1 MLYHVK
7 RSALAGVAALSLSA
21 PALADP
27 APQGQLP
34 APAPD
39 PAPAPAPV
47 PAAAD
52 ADDDYHDPIVVTA
65 QGIGRIDFLAGTN
78 VVGGVDLQRDMAGQ
92 IGEVLEKLPGVAAS
106 GFAPGASRPI
116 LRGFSGDRVRVL
128 VDGIGAIDAS
138 NTSADHAVSLD
149 PLTAQSIEVLRGPA
163 TLLYG
168 SSAIGGAVNVIDK
181 RIPRKVPDEAVH
193 LDALAGVD
201 SAAGA
206 REIGGSID
214 LPLGGGFVVHA
225 DGSWRKTDNL
235 RIAGRILSDELR
247 AEVLAEAAEDAET
260 DPEHAA
266 ELRELAN
273 ARGILPNSATE
284 TASAGVGAAWI
295 GSRTDIGAS
304 VSLYDTRY
312 GVPTRPGVEHAH
324 GGEEESV
331 EEGEEEEA
339 PVSIDL
345 RQKRADL
352 RAGLRFD
359 AGPLAEVRTRWG
371 YSDYEHTELE
381 GDEVGTRFLVDG
393 VEGRLELVQRQ
404 RGSWTGT
411 VGAQYFR
418 RDLKA
423 IGAEAFVPANRS
435 ENWSLFALQEVA
447 LSPVTVEFAGRF
459 EHGKASAPDVALS
472 RSFDAW
478 SGAVGLWHA
487 TPGGLRLGLN
497 ASRTARIPTSEELFA
512 DGPHAATQQ
521 YEIGD
526 PDLALETA
534 WGGEAYLRGRVGP
547 ATLSLTAYASWF
559 DDYVYLAATG
569 AEEDGLPVYRQQ
581 QQDATYKGF
590 EAEAS
595 LPLATLGGVA
605 ISSEWQASYTR
616 ATLVDGSPVPRIPPL
631 TLGGALIARADRVE
645 GRIAANW
652 NAAQNRIADYE
663 TRTGGYTTVDAALT
677 WQPVR
682 GRDNLTIIAA
692 VENLLDA
699 EGRRATSVTKDFVP
713 IAGRNFRLSARLSL

>member
-1 MLYHVK
+1 MLYHTK
-7 RSALAGVAALSLSA
+7 QLALAGVATLSLAA
-21 PALADP
+21 PALAEP
-27 APQGQLP
+27 ASPP
-34 APAPD
+34 AAPA
-39 PAPAPAPV
+39 A

-52 ADDDYHDPIVVTA
+52 ADDDYHDTIVVTA
-65 QGIGRIDFLAGTN
+65 QGIGRIDFLAGTT
-78 VVGGVDLQRDMAGQ
+78 VVGGTDLQRDMAGQ
-92 IGEVLEKLPGVAAS
+92 IGEVLEKLPGVSAS

-181 RIPRKVPDEAVH
+181 RIPRKVPDEPVH
-193 LDALAGVD
+193 VDALAGVD
-201 SAAGA
+201 SASNA
-206 REIGGSID
+206 REIGGSLD

-225 DGSWRKTDNL
+225 DGSWRRTDDL
-235 RIAGRILSDELR
+235 RVAGRILSDELR
-247 AEVLAEAAEDAET
+247 ADILAEAAEDADA
-260 DPEHAA
+260 DPDHAT
-266 ELRELAN
+266 ELRELAD
-273 ARGILPNSATE
+273 ARGRLPNSATK
-284 TASAGVGAAWI
+284 TTSAGFGAAWI
-295 GSRTDIGAS
+295 GGRADIGAS

-312 GVPTRPGVEHAH
+312 GVPTRPGAEHAH
-324 GGEEESV
+324 GGEE

-359 AGPLAEVRTRWG
+359 GGPLAEVRTRWG

-404 RGSWTGT
+404 RGTWTGT
-411 VGAQYFR
+411 FGAQYFR
-418 RDLKA
+418 RDLEA

-447 LSPVTVEFAGRF
+447 LAPVTVEFAGRF

-478 SGAVGLWHA
+478 SGAVGLWHE

-534 WGGEAYLRGRVGP
+534 WGGEAYLRGQLGP
-547 ATLSLTAYASWF
+547 VALSLTAYASWF

-595 LPLATLGGVA
+595 VPLATLGGLA
-605 ISSEWQASYTR
+605 LSSEWQASYTR
-616 ATLVDGSPVPRIPPL
+616 ATLADGSPVPRIPPL
-631 TLGGALIARADRVE
+631 SLGGALIAKADRVE

-652 NAAQNRIADYE
+652 NAAQNRIAAEE
-663 TRTGGYTTVDAALT
+663 TRTDGYTTVDAALT

-682 GRDNLTIIAA
+682 GRDNLTVIAS
-692 VENLLDA
+692 VENLFDA
-699 EGRRATSVTKDFVP
+699 EGRRAASVTKDFVP
-713 IAGRNFRLSARLSL
+713 IAGRNFKLSARLSL

>member
-1 MLYHVK
+1 MLYHAK
-7 RSALAGVAALSLSA
+7 FAALAGVAALSLA
-21 PALADP
+21 NPALADP
-27 APQGQLP
+27 AAAPP
-34 APAPD
+34 APGNDTSAPD
-39 PAPAPAPV
+39 RDA
-47 PAAAD
+47 
-52 ADDDYHDPIVVTA
+52 ADDDFHDTIVVTA
-65 QGIGRIDFLAGTN
+65 QGIGRIDFLAGTT
-78 VVGGVDLQRDMAGQ
+78 VVSGTDLQRDMAGQ
-92 IGEVLEKLPGVAAS
+92 IGEVLEKLPGVSAS

-128 VDGIGAIDAS
+128 VDGIGSIDAS

-193 LDALAGVD
+193 VDAVAALD
-201 SAAGA
+201 SAADS
-206 REIGGSID
+206 REIGASLD
-214 LPLGGGFVVHA
+214 LPLGSGFVLHA
-225 DGSWRKTDNL
+225 DGSWRKTDDL
-235 RIAGRILSDELR
+235 RVAGRILSDDLR
-247 AEVLAEAAEDAET
+247 ADVLAEAAEDAEQ
-260 DPEHAA
+260 DPGHAA
-266 ELRELAN
+266 ELRELAD
-273 ARGILPNSATE
+273 ARGRLPNSATE
-284 TASAGVGAAWI
+284 TTSAGFGAAWI
-295 GSRTDIGAS
+295 GGRADIGAS

-312 GVPTRPGVEHAH
+312 GVPTRPGAEHAH
-324 GGEEESV
+324 GGEE

-359 AGPLAEVRTRWG
+359 GGPLAEVRTRWG

-404 RGSWTGT
+404 RGTWTGT

-418 RDLKA
+418 RDLEA

-459 EHGKASAPDVALS
+459 ERGTAKAPDVGLS
-472 RSFDAW
+472 RSYDAW
-478 SGAVGLWHA
+478 SGAVGLWHE
-487 TPGGLRLGLN
+487 TDGGLRFGLN

-547 ATLSLTAYASWF
+547 VDLSLTAYASWF
-559 DDYVYLAATG
+559 DNYVYLAAT
-569 AEEDGLPVYRQQ
+569 AEEEDGLPVYRQQ

-590 EAEAS
+590 EAEAT
-595 LPLATLGGVA
+595 LPLANFGGFA
-605 ISSEWQASYTR
+605 LSSEWQASYTR
-616 ATLVDGSPVPRIPPL
+616 ATLADGSPVPRIPPL
-631 TLGGALIARADRVE
+631 SAGGALVAKSDRLE
-645 GRIAANW
+645 GRVAANW
-652 NAAQNRIADYE
+652 NAAQDRIAEYE
-663 TRTGGYTTVDAALT
+663 TRTDAYTTVDASLA
-677 WQPVR
+677 WKPVR
-682 GRDNLTIIAA
+682 GRENLTIIAS
-692 VENLLDA
+692 VDNLFDA
-699 EGRRATSVTKDFVP
+699 EGRRAASFTKDFVP
-713 IAGRNFRLSARLSL
+713 IAGRNFKLSARVSL